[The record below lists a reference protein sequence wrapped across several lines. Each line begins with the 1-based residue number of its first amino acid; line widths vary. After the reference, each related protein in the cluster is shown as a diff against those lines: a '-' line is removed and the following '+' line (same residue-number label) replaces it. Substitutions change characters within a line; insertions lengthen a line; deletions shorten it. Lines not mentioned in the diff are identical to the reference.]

1 MESVLQQKDLGI
13 ILAGGLVLWIFWLL
27 SFLLICVFLHEWI
40 KQKF

>member
-13 ILAGGLVLWIFWLL
+13 ILAGGLVLWVFWLL
-27 SFLLICVFLHEWI
+27 NFLLICVFLHEWI